1 MRKRREVKM
10 AKIKLSKGGF
20 TPIPEG
26 THIFKITNVE
36 YDEDFGIMDIEM
48 VTADG
53 RKNNER
59 FFLTTHDGE
68 PNEKAL
74 NAFSYFARN
83 ALNDFTIEE
92 VDPADLVGCFLQ
104 ADVAHNIQPNKNDP
118 NKTVTWIRLSNWK
131 PSKGFAEKGQ
141 VSKGS
146 FDLDDLF

>member
-1 MRKRREVKM
+1 M

-26 THIFKITNVE
+26 THIFKIRNVE
-36 YDEDFGIMDIEM
+36 YDEEFGIMDIEM

-59 FFLTTHDGE
+59 FFLTTHEGE

-104 ADVAHNIQPNKNDP
+104 ADVTHNIQPNKNDP
-118 NKTVTWIRLSNWK
+118 DKTVTFIRLNNWK

-141 VSKGS
+141 ASKGS
-146 FDLDDLF
+146 IDLDDLF

>member
-1 MRKRREVKM
+1 M

-26 THIFKITNVE
+26 THVFKITNVE
-36 YDEDFGIMDIEM
+36 YDEDFGIMDIGM
-48 VTADG
+48 MTADG

-59 FFLTTHDGE
+59 FFLTTHEGE

-92 VDPADLVGCFLQ
+92 VDPADLVGCFIQ
-104 ADVAHNIQPNKNDP
+104 ADVTHNIQPNKNDP
-118 NKTVTWIRLSNWK
+118 TKTVTWIRLNNWK
-131 PSKGFAEKGQ
+131 PSEGFAEKGQ
-141 VSKGS
+141 AQKGRVN
-146 FDLDDLF
+146 LDDLLG

>member
-1 MRKRREVKM
+1 M

-36 YDEDFGIMDIEM
+36 YDEEFGIMDIEM

-53 RKNNER
+53 KKNNER

-74 NAFSYFARN
+74 NAFSYFART

-92 VDPADLVGCFLQ
+92 VDPADLVGCFIQ
-104 ADVAHNIQPNKNDP
+104 ADVTHNIQPNKNDP

-141 VSKGS
+141 ASEGNI
-146 FDLDDLF
+146 DLDELLG

>member
-1 MRKRREVKM
+1 M

-104 ADVAHNIQPNKNDP
+104 ADVTHNIQPNKNDP
-118 NKTVTWIRLSNWK
+118 NKTVTFIRLNNWK

-141 VSKGS
+141 ASKGS
-146 FDLDDLF
+146 IDLDDLF